1 VLVWIRPARCRHSG
15 HQYSEHESGAGRTA
29 GIQRSLGLHKKTLIA
44 ACLGA
49 LALIVV
55 VFSSTRYVLVH
66 SFATIEA
73 DEARQSIERVR
84 QGLQMEYQ
92 QLRAAAED
100 NGHWDAAFDF
110 VTGHRP
116 NFIAENFTRS
126 GLDTMRVHIM
136 WVGDDAGKTL
146 VSISTR
152 NLPPGKLAELNPDLL
167 NRIQKYA
174 LSIVPPD
181 SAIAHI
187 RLLRVPDGVLAFS
200 AARVLRSN
208 RTGSSPGLLVFG
220 HFIDQALIDRIQQTS
235 QSPVELQLLDIH
247 GNATADV
254 SENVARWLGDPTSDT
269 FIQTNDG
276 ETLDSYLL
284 LRDVEGRPVALLANS
299 VSHAALKLGRR
310 TITWVV
316 VALLVGFALLV
327 CLLLTMVNRGWR
339 TSAVVRR
346 QSIAQQRQFS
356 RLARRDVLTGLP
368 NRVYLQKL
376 LPRLIKRAARDSSR
390 LALLYI
396 DLDHFKNVNDSL
408 GHAAGDKLLTAV
420 AQRLRAAVSSHDVV
434 VRMGG
439 DEFVVVANALP
450 KAQVVNSIADRIR
463 RALVVPLDLDGVGM
477 FASPSIGIS
486 VYPEDGTDTEQLL
499 KHADIALNH
508 AKDRG
513 RGNHQFYT
521 PEMNARLRERFGL
534 ERALRQ
540 ALERNELSIEYQPCF
555 DLQSL
560 RPVSLEAL
568 IRWRQSDG
576 SFIPPSRFIPIA
588 EQSGLI
594 VDIGDW
600 VLRTVG
606 LQLSE
611 WQRQH
616 VPLLPVSVNISVQ
629 QFEHVQLASVV
640 SALADELGID
650 ASLLHFEITESAAM
664 QNSQQHLGSLQ
675 ALRNL
680 GSRILIDDFGTGYSS
695 LSYLKN
701 LPIDTLKIDRA
712 FVRDMAVDANDAAI
726 VRAIVGVA
734 KSLGLQLVAEGI
746 ETAEQLEC
754 LRKLDCECGQ
764 GFYFSPP
771 VSAESCRA
779 MLWQL
784 RGPPRAVGDTPKL
797 RLLAPTT

>member
-1 VLVWIRPARCRHSG
+1 M
-15 HQYSEHESGAGRTA
+15 
-29 GIQRSLGLHKKTLIA
+29 GLHKKTLIA

-49 LALIVV
+49 LALIGV
-55 VFSSTRYVLVH
+55 VFYSTRFVLVH

-73 DEARQSIERVR
+73 DEARQSIERVN
-84 QGLQMEYQ
+84 QALQMEFRE
-92 QLRAAAED
+92 LRGVAED
-100 NGHWDAAFDF
+100 NGYWDQAYDF
-110 VTGHRP
+110 VTGHRE
-116 NFIAENFTRS
+116 NFISENYTRY
-126 GLDTMRVHIM
+126 GLDTLRVHVM
-136 WVGDDAGKTL
+136 WIGDDTGRTL
-146 VSISTR
+146 ISVGTR
-152 NLPPGKLAELNPDLL
+152 DAAPGALAQLNPDLESRL
-167 NRIQKYA
+167 QKYA
-174 LSIVPPD
+174 LALMPPGSPDVPV
-181 SAIAHI
+181 
-187 RLLRVPDGVLAFS
+187 RLMRVSDGLLAFS
-200 AARVLRSN
+200 AVRILRSN
-208 RTGSSPGLLVFG
+208 HEGPSPGVLVFG
-220 HFIDQALIDRIQQTS
+220 HYFDEALIKRLEETS
-235 QSPVELQLLDIH
+235 QSPVKLILLDDH
-247 GNATADV
+247 GAPMSDV
-254 SENVARWLGDPTSDT
+254 KTSVSHWLAHAPGDTL
-269 FIQTNDG
+269 IQTNDG
-276 ETLDSYLL
+276 ETLDSYFL
-284 LRDVEGRPVALLANS
+284 LRDVEGRPLAVLANR
-299 VSHAALKLGRR
+299 VSHAALQLSRR

-316 VALLVGFALLV
+316 VALLVGFSLV
-327 CLLLTMVNRGWR
+327 ICLLLTTVNRGWR
-339 TSAVVRR
+339 SSAVARR
-346 QSIAQQRQFS
+346 QSIDQQRQFS

-376 LPRLIKRAARDSSR
+376 LPRLIKRAARDKSR
-390 LALLYI
+390 MALLYI

-420 AQRLRAAVSSHDVV
+420 SHRLRAAVSTHDVV

-439 DEFVVVANALP
+439 DEFVVVANMLP
-450 KAQVVNSIADRIR
+450 NAQVVNSIADRIR
-463 RALVVPLDLDGVGM
+463 RALVVPLDLDGVTM

-486 VYPEDGTDTEQLL
+486 VYPEDGTDSEQLL
-499 KHADIALNH
+499 THADIALNH

-540 ALERNELSIEYQPCF
+540 ALERNELSIEYQPSF
-555 DLQSL
+555 DLQTL

-568 IRWRQSDG
+568 IRWRTADG
-576 SFIPPSRFIPIA
+576 TYIPPSRFIPIA

-600 VLRTVG
+600 VLRTVA

-616 VPLLPVSVNISVQ
+616 VPLLPVSVNISVR
-629 QFEHVQLASVV
+629 QFEHVQLATVV
-640 SALADELGID
+640 SMLADELGID

-695 LSYLKN
+695 LSYLKH

-784 RGPPRAVGDTPKL
+784 RGPARTVLDTPKL

>member
-1 VLVWIRPARCRHSG
+1 MIFG
-15 HQYSEHESGAGRTA
+15 HY
-29 GIQRSLGLHKKTLIA
+29 
-44 ACLGA
+44 
-49 LALIVV
+49 
-55 VFSSTRYVLVH
+55 
-66 SFATIEA
+66 
-73 DEARQSIERVR
+73 
-84 QGLQMEYQ
+84 
-92 QLRAAAED
+92 
-100 NGHWDAAFDF
+100 
-110 VTGHRP
+110 
-116 NFIAENFTRS
+116 
-126 GLDTMRVHIM
+126 LDT
-136 WVGDDAGKTL
+136 TL
-146 VSISTR
+146 VGQ
-152 NLPPGKLAELNPDLL
+152 LQE
-167 NRIQKYA
+167 
-174 LSIVPPD
+174 
-181 SAIAHI
+181 
-187 RLLRVPDGVLAFS
+187 
-200 AARVLRSN
+200 
-208 RTGSSPGLLVFG
+208 
-220 HFIDQALIDRIQQTS
+220 TS
-235 QSPVELQLLDIH
+235 QSPVNLILLDEH
-247 GNATADV
+247 GLPDM
-254 SENVARWLGDPTSDT
+254 NVATPVRQWLATLRGRQDDV
-269 FIQTNDG
+269 FVQTNDG
-276 ETLDSYLL
+276 GSLDSFTL
-284 LRDVEGRPVALLANS
+284 LRDVEDQPLAILATSTSN
-299 VSHAALKLGRR
+299 AALTLGRK
-310 TITWVV
+310 TIMWVV
-316 VALLVGFALLV
+316 VTLLVGFSALV
-327 CLLLTMVNRGWR
+327 GLLLTVVNRGFR
-339 TSAVVRR
+339 TRAVAQR
-346 QSIAQQRQFS
+346 QWLDQQRKFS
-356 RLARRDVLTGLP
+356 RLTRRDVLTGLP
-368 NRVYLQKL
+368 NRVYLQKV
-376 LPRLIKRAARDSSR
+376 LPRFLSRSGRDRSR

-408 GHAAGDKLLTAV
+408 GHASGDKLLTAV
-420 AQRLRAAVSSHDVV
+420 AHRLRAAVSTHDVV

-439 DEFVVVANALP
+439 DEFVVIANMLP
-450 KAQVVNSIADRIR
+450 NAEVVNSIADRIR
-463 RALVVPLDLDGVGM
+463 RALVLPLDLDGVTM
-477 FASPSIGIS
+477 FPSPSIGIS
-486 VYPEDGTDTEQLL
+486 VYPEDGSDAEQLL

-540 ALERNELSIEYQPCF
+540 ALERNELCLEYQPSF
-555 DLQSL
+555 DLQTL

-568 IRWRQSDG
+568 IRWRTADG
-576 SFIPPSRFIPIA
+576 TYIPPSRFIPIA

-594 VDIGDW
+594 VDIGEW
-600 VLRTVG
+600 VLRTVC

-616 VPLLPVSVNISVQ
+616 VPLLPVSVNISVR
-629 QFEHVQLASVV
+629 QFEHTQLATVV

-664 QNSQQHLGSLQ
+664 QNSQQHLGALQ

-695 LSYLKN
+695 LSYLKH

-784 RGPPRAVGDTPKL
+784 RGPPRGTLDQPKL
-797 RLLAPTT
+797 RILAPSS

>member
-1 VLVWIRPARCRHSG
+1 VDVSTTTARDR
-15 HQYSEHESGAGRTA
+15 GAGGWA
-29 GIQRSLGLHKKTLIA
+29 LELHKKTLIA

-55 VFSSTRYVLVH
+55 VFSSTRFLLLH
-66 SFATIEA
+66 SFHNIETA
-73 DEARQSIERVR
+73 EARQSVERVNQALR
-84 QGLQMEYQ
+84 MELQR
-92 QLRAAAED
+92 LATAAVD
-100 NGHWDAAFDF
+100 NGHWDQAFEYANGRNDDF
-110 VTGHRP
+110 
-116 NFIAENFTRS
+116 IKENFTRD
-126 GLDTMRVHIM
+126 GLDVIRMQVLWI
-136 WVGDDAGKTL
+136 GDATGRTL
-146 VSISTR
+146 VSRGTR
-152 NLPPGKLAELNPDLL
+152 GAPPGMLPDLPSDL
-167 NRIQKYA
+167 LAGIQKYA
-174 LSIVPPD
+174 PTLVPINSTEAPVK
-181 SAIAHI
+181 
-187 RLLRVPDGVLAFS
+187 LLRVADGVVAF
-200 AARVLRSN
+200 ATVRIFRSN
-208 RTGSSPGLLVFG
+208 HGGPSPGLLVFG
-220 HFIDQALIDRIQQTS
+220 HYFDDEVIRRLEDTS
-235 QSPVELQLLDIH
+235 QSPVKLILLDEH
-247 GNATADV
+247 GAAMAAVHDSVAQWLATATAQQH
-254 SENVARWLGDPTSDT
+254 NDT
-269 FIQTNDG
+269 FIQTNNG
-276 ETLDSYLL
+276 ETLDSYTL
-284 LRDVEGRPVALLANS
+284 LRDVEGRPLGVLANS
-299 VSHAALKLGRR
+299 VSHDALQLGRR
-310 TITWVV
+310 TITEVF
-316 VALLVGFALLV
+316 VALLVAFSLLIGV
-327 CLLLTMVNRGWR
+327 LLTMVNRGWR
-339 TSAVVRR
+339 THAVAQR
-346 QSIAQQRQFS
+346 QSLDQQRKFS
-356 RLARRDVLTGLP
+356 RLTRRDVLTGLP

-376 LPRLIKRAARDSSR
+376 LPRLIKRAARDQSR
-390 LALLYI
+390 LALLYV

-408 GHAAGDKLLTAV
+408 GHAAGDKLLLAI
-420 AQRLRAAVSSHDVV
+420 AHRLRAAVSTHDVV

-439 DEFVVVANALP
+439 DEFVIVANMLP
-450 KAQVVNSIADRIR
+450 NAQVVNSIADRIR
-463 RALVVPLDLDGVGM
+463 RALVVPLDLDGVTM

-486 VYPEDGTDTEQLL
+486 VYPEDGADAEQLL

-540 ALERNELSIEYQPCF
+540 ALERNELTLEYQPCF
-555 DLQSL
+555 DLQTL

-568 IRWRQSDG
+568 LRWRTADG
-576 SFIPPSRFIPIA
+576 TYIPPSRFIPIA

-594 VDIGDW
+594 VDIGEW
-600 VLRTVG
+600 VLRTVC
-606 LQLSE
+606 LQLSD

-616 VPLLPVSVNISVQ
+616 VPLLPVSVNISVR
-629 QFEHVQLASVV
+629 QFEHTQLADVV
-640 SALADELGID
+640 AVLANELGID

-664 QNSQQHLGSLQ
+664 HNSQQHLGSLQ

-695 LSYLKN
+695 LSYLKH

-784 RGPPRAVGDTPKL
+784 RGPPRAVGDSPKL

>member
-1 VLVWIRPARCRHSG
+1 M
-15 HQYSEHESGAGRTA
+15 
-29 GIQRSLGLHKKTLIA
+29 GLHKKTLIA

-49 LALIVV
+49 LALIVL

-84 QGLQMEYQ
+84 QGLQMEFH

-100 NGHWDAAFDF
+100 NGHWNPAFDF
-110 VTGHRP
+110 VTGHRA

-126 GLDTMRVHIM
+126 GLDTMRVHVM
-136 WVGDDAGKTL
+136 WIGDNAGKTL

-152 NLPPGKLAELNPDLL
+152 NAAPGKLDELNPDLL

-174 LSIVPPD
+174 LTVVPAD
-181 SAIAHI
+181 STIAHV

-200 AARVLRSN
+200 AARVLRSDH
-208 RTGSSPGLLVFG
+208 TGPSPGLLVFG
-220 HFIDQALIDRIQQTS
+220 HFFDQALIDRIEETS
-235 QSPVELQLLDIH
+235 QSPVKLIILDNH
-247 GNATADV
+247 GKAAADV
-254 SENVARWLGDPTSDT
+254 SDTVARWLEDPASDT
-269 FIQTNDG
+269 LIQTNDG
-276 ETLDSYLL
+276 ETLDSYLV
-284 LRDVEGRPVALLANS
+284 LRDVEGRPVAVLANS

-339 TSAVVRR
+339 TSAVARR
-346 QSIAQQRQFS
+346 QSIDQQRQFS

-390 LALLYI
+390 MALLYI

-420 AQRLRAAVSSHDVV
+420 AHRLRAAVSTHDVV

-439 DEFVVVANALP
+439 DEFIVVANMLP
-450 KAQVVNSIADRIR
+450 NAQVVNSIADRIR
-463 RALVVPLDLDGVGM
+463 RALVVPLDLDGVNM

-555 DLQSL
+555 DLQTL

-568 IRWRQSDG
+568 IRWRQADG
-576 SFIPPSRFIPIA
+576 TYIPPSRFIPIA

-629 QFEHVQLASVV
+629 QFEHVKLASVV
-640 SALADELGID
+640 SVLADELGID

-695 LSYLKN
+695 LSYLKH

>member
-1 VLVWIRPARCRHSG
+1 V
-15 HQYSEHESGAGRTA
+15 
-29 GIQRSLGLHKKTLIA
+29 GLHKKTLIA
-44 ACLGA
+44 ACLAA

-55 VFSSTRYVLVH
+55 VFASTRYVLVH

-73 DEARQSIERVR
+73 DEARQSVERVK
-84 QGLQMEYQ
+84 QGLQMELN
-92 QLRAAAED
+92 QLRAAADD
-100 NGHWDAAFDF
+100 NGHWDPAYEF
-110 VTGHRP
+110 VSGHRE

-126 GLDTMRVHIM
+126 GLDTMRVHVM
-136 WVGDDAGKTL
+136 WVGDNAGKTL
-146 VSISTR
+146 VSITTH
-152 NLPPGKLAELNPDLL
+152 NLPPGEIGDLQPDLL

-174 LSIVPPD
+174 LTVVPPD
-181 SAIAHI
+181 SLNADV
-187 RLLRVPDGVLAFS
+187 RLLRLPGGVLAFS
-200 AARVLRSN
+200 AVRVLRSN
-208 RTGSSPGLLVFG
+208 HTGPSPGLLVFG
-220 HFIDQALIDRIQQTS
+220 HYFDAAMIGRIEETS
-235 QSPVELQLLDIH
+235 QSPVRLILLDEH
-247 GNATADV
+247 GRAPANVTA
-254 SENVARWLGDPTSDT
+254 NVARWLEAPSGDTL
-269 FIQTNDG
+269 IQTNDG
-276 ETLDSYLL
+276 ETLDSYVL
-284 LRDVEGRPVALLANS
+284 LRDAERRPVAILANS

-316 VALLVGFALLV
+316 VALLVGFAFLV
-327 CLLLTMVNRGWR
+327 LLLLTMVNRGWR
-339 TSAVVRR
+339 TSAVARR
-346 QSIAQQRQFS
+346 QSIDQQRQFS

-376 LPRLIKRAARDSSR
+376 LPRLIKRATRDSSR
-390 LALLYI
+390 MALLYI
-396 DLDHFKNVNDSL
+396 DLDHFKHVNDSL

-420 AQRLRAAVSSHDVV
+420 AHRLRAAVSTHDVV

-439 DEFVVVANALP
+439 DEFVVVANMLP
-450 KAQVVNSIADRIR
+450 NAQVVNSIADRIR
-463 RALVVPLDLDGVGM
+463 RALVVPLDLDGVNM

-555 DLQSL
+555 DLQTL

-568 IRWRQSDG
+568 IRWKQADG
-576 SFIPPSRFIPIA
+576 TYIPPSRFIPIA

-600 VLRTVG
+600 VLRQVA

-616 VPLLPVSVNISVQ
+616 VPLLPVSVNISVT
-629 QFEHVQLASVV
+629 QFEHVQLATVV
-640 SALADELGID
+640 SVLADELGID

-680 GSRILIDDFGTGYSS
+680 GSRILVDDFGTGYSS
-695 LSYLKN
+695 LSYLKH

-771 VSAESCRA
+771 VSADSCRA

-784 RGPPRAVGDTPKL
+784 RGPPRAVVDTPKL

>member
-1 VLVWIRPARCRHSG
+1 M
-15 HQYSEHESGAGRTA
+15 
-29 GIQRSLGLHKKTLIA
+29 HKKTLIA
-44 ACLGA
+44 ACLAA

-55 VFSSTRYVLVH
+55 VFASTRFVLVH

-73 DEARQSIERVR
+73 DEARQSIERVK
-84 QGLQMEYQ
+84 QGLQMELH
-92 QLRAAAED
+92 QLRAAADD
-100 NGHWDAAFDF
+100 NGHWDPAYEF
-110 VTGHRP
+110 VVGRRA
-116 NFIAENFTRS
+116 NFVAENFTRS
-126 GLDTMRVHIM
+126 GLDTMRVHVM
-136 WVGDDAGKTL
+136 WVGDNAGKTL
-146 VSISTR
+146 VGITTHDVPAGQ
-152 NLPPGKLAELNPDLL
+152 LGQLDPALI

-174 LSIVPPD
+174 LTVVAPD
-181 SAIAHI
+181 SGNADV
-187 RLLRVPDGVLAFS
+187 RLMRVPSGVLAFS
-200 AARVLRSN
+200 AVRVLRSDH
-208 RTGSSPGLLVFG
+208 TGPSPGQLVFG
-220 HFIDQALIDRIQQTS
+220 HYFDQALIDRIEETS
-235 QSPVELQLLDIH
+235 QSPVKLILLDEH
-247 GNATADV
+247 GHASADVNAT
-254 SENVARWLGDPTSDT
+254 VAQWLEAPSGDTL
-269 FIQTNDG
+269 IQTNDG
-276 ETLDSYLL
+276 ETLDSYVM
-284 LRDVEGRPVALLANS
+284 LRDVAGRPVAVLANS

-316 VALLVGFALLV
+316 VALLVGFAFLV
-327 CLLLTMVNRGWR
+327 LLLLTMVNRGWR
-339 TSAVVRR
+339 SRAVARR
-346 QSIAQQRQFS
+346 QSIDQQRQFS

-376 LPRLIKRAARDSSR
+376 LPRLIKRAARDSSHM
-390 LALLYI
+390 ALLYI

-408 GHAAGDKLLTAV
+408 GHAAGDKLLLAV
-420 AQRLRAAVSSHDVV
+420 AHRLRAAVSTHDVV
-434 VRMGG
+434 IRMGG
-439 DEFVVVANALP
+439 DEFVVIANMLP
-450 KAQVVNSIADRIR
+450 NAQVVNSIADRIR
-463 RALVVPLDLDGVGM
+463 RALVVPLDLDGVTM

-534 ERALRQ
+534 ERSLRQ

-555 DLQSL
+555 DLQTL

-568 IRWRQSDG
+568 IRWKQTDG
-576 SFIPPSRFIPIA
+576 TYIPPSRFIPIA

-600 VLRTVG
+600 VLRQVG

-629 QFEHVQLASVV
+629 QFEHVQLATVV
-640 SALADELGID
+640 SVLADELGID

-695 LSYLKN
+695 LSYLKH

-712 FVRDMAVDANDAAI
+712 FVRDMAVDSNDAAI

-771 VSAESCRA
+771 VSAESIRA

-784 RGPPRAVGDTPKL
+784 RGPPRAVLDTPKL

>member
-1 VLVWIRPARCRHSG
+1 L
-15 HQYSEHESGAGRTA
+15 E
-29 GIQRSLGLHKKTLIA
+29 LHKKTLIA

-55 VFSSTRYVLVH
+55 VFSSTRFLLLH
-66 SFATIEA
+66 SFRTIETA
-73 DEARQSIERVR
+73 EARQSIERVN
-84 QGLQMEYQ
+84 QALQMELQ
-92 QLRAAAED
+92 RLATAAID
-100 NGHWDAAFDF
+100 NGHWDVAFDYANGRHDSF
-110 VTGHRP
+110 VT
-116 NFIAENFTRS
+116 ENFTRD
-126 GLDTMRVHIM
+126 GLDVIRMQVVWIA
-136 WVGDDAGKTL
+136 DASGKTR
-146 VSISTR
+146 VSLGTR
-152 NLPPGKLAELNPDLL
+152 GAPPGTLLQLPPDLL
-167 NRIQKYA
+167 ARIEKYA
-174 LSIVPPD
+174 PALVTAD
-181 SAIAHI
+181 STEAPV
-187 RLLRVPDGVLAFS
+187 RLMRVPDGVLAFS
-200 AARVLRSN
+200 TVRILRSN
-208 RTGSSPGLLVFG
+208 HGGPSPGLLVFG
-220 HFIDQALIDRIQQTS
+220 HYFDDEVLQHLEVTS
-235 QSPVELQLLDIH
+235 QSPVKLILLDEH
-247 GNATADV
+247 GAALANVQNPVAQWLAAV
-254 SENVARWLGDPTSDT
+254 SQHNDT
-269 FIQTNDG
+269 LIQTNNG
-276 ETLDSYLL
+276 ETLDSYAL
-284 LRDVEGRPVALLANS
+284 LRDVEGRPLAVLANR
-299 VSHAALKLGRR
+299 VSHAALQLGRR
-310 TITWVV
+310 TITGVFL
-316 VALLVGFALLV
+316 ALLIAFSVLLGV
-327 CLLLTMVNRGWR
+327 LLTIMNRGWR
-339 TSAVVRR
+339 THAVAQR
-346 QSIAQQRQFS
+346 QSISQQRQFS
-356 RLARRDVLTGLP
+356 RLARRDVVTGLP

-376 LPRLIKRAARDSSR
+376 LPRLIRRAARDQGR

-408 GHAAGDKLLTAV
+408 GHAAGDKLLLAV
-420 AQRLRAAVSSHDVV
+420 AHRLRAAVSTQDVV

-439 DEFVVVANALP
+439 DEFVIVANMLP
-450 KAQVVNSIADRIR
+450 NAQVVNSIADRIR
-463 RALVVPLDLDGVGM
+463 RALVVPLDLDGITM

-486 VYPEDGTDTEQLL
+486 VFPEDGVDAEQLL

-521 PEMNARLRERFGL
+521 PEMNVRLRERFGL

-540 ALERNELSIEYQPCF
+540 ALERNELSVEYQPSF
-555 DLQSL
+555 DLQTL

-568 IRWRQSDG
+568 LRWRTADG
-576 SFIPPSRFIPIA
+576 TYIPPSRFIPIA

-594 VDIGDW
+594 VDIGEW
-600 VLRTVG
+600 VLRTVC

-616 VPLLPVSVNISVQ
+616 VPLLPVSVNISVR
-629 QFEHVQLASVV
+629 QFEHTDLATVV
-640 SALADELGID
+640 SVLADELGID

-675 ALRNL
+675 ALRNQ

-695 LSYLKN
+695 LSYLKH

-784 RGPPRAVGDTPKL
+784 RGPARPVAVTADSPKL

>member
-1 VLVWIRPARCRHSG
+1 VGVSTTTREI
-15 HQYSEHESGAGRTA
+15 AGR
-29 GIQRSLGLHKKTLIA
+29 GWILQLHKKTLIA

-55 VFSSTRYVLVH
+55 VFSSTRFLLLH
-66 SFATIEA
+66 SFRTIEA
-73 DEARQSIERVR
+73 SEARQSIERVN
-84 QGLQMEYQ
+84 QALQMELQ
-92 QLRAAAED
+92 RLVTAAVN
-100 NGHWDAAFDF
+100 NGHWDQAFEYANGRND
-110 VTGHRP
+110 
-116 NFIAENFTRS
+116 NFINENFTRD
-126 GLDTMRVHIM
+126 GLDVIRMQVLWI
-136 WVGDDAGKTL
+136 GDPTGKTWL
-146 VSISTR
+146 GRGTR
-152 NLPPGKLAELNPDLL
+152 GAPPGTLPQLAPDLL
-167 NRIQKYA
+167 ARIEKYA
-174 LSIVPPD
+174 PALVPRD
-181 SAIAHI
+181 STEVPVK
-187 RLLRVPDGVLAFS
+187 LMRVSDGVLVFATV
-200 AARVLRSN
+200 RILRSN
-208 RTGSSPGLLVFG
+208 HGGPSPGLLVFG
-220 HFIDQALIDRIQQTS
+220 HYLDDDVIRRLEETS
-235 QSPVELQLLDIH
+235 QSPVKLILLDER
-247 GNATADV
+247 GPATAPVPD
-254 SENVARWLGDPTSDT
+254 SVAGWLATATAHLHSDI
-269 FIQTNDG
+269 FIQTNNG
-276 ETLDSYLL
+276 ETLDSYAL
-284 LRDVEGRPVALLANS
+284 LRDLDGRPLAVLANS
-299 VSHAALKLGRR
+299 VSHPALQLGRR
-310 TITWVV
+310 TITGVF
-316 VALLVGFALLV
+316 VALLIGFALLLGV
-327 CLLLTMVNRGWR
+327 LLAIVNLGWR
-339 TSAVVRR
+339 TRAVAQR
-346 QSIAQQRQFS
+346 QSLDQQRKFS

-368 NRVYLQKL
+368 NRVYLQKI
-376 LPRLIKRAARDSSR
+376 LPRLIKRATRDQSR
-390 LALLYI
+390 LALLYV

-408 GHAAGDKLLTAV
+408 GHEAGDKLLMAV
-420 AQRLRAAVSSHDVV
+420 AHRLRAAVSTHDVV

-439 DEFVVVANALP
+439 DEFVIVANMLP
-450 KAQVVNSIADRIR
+450 NAQVVNSIADRIR
-463 RALVVPLDLDGVGM
+463 RALVVPLDLDGVTM

-486 VYPEDGTDTEQLL
+486 VYPEDGIDAEQLL

-540 ALERNELSIEYQPCF
+540 ALERNELTLEYQPSF
-555 DLQSL
+555 DLQTL

-568 IRWRQSDG
+568 LRWRTADG
-576 SFIPPSRFIPIA
+576 TYIPPSRFIPIA

-594 VDIGDW
+594 VDIGEW
-600 VLRTVG
+600 VLRTVC

-616 VPLLPVSVNISVQ
+616 VPLLPVSVNISVR
-629 QFEHVQLASVV
+629 QFEHTQLANVV
-640 SALADELGID
+640 ALLADELGID

-695 LSYLKN
+695 LSYLKH

-784 RGPPRAVGDTPKL
+784 RGPPRAVAESPKL
-797 RLLAPTT
+797 RILAPTT

>member
-1 VLVWIRPARCRHSG
+1 M
-15 HQYSEHESGAGRTA
+15 
-29 GIQRSLGLHKKTLIA
+29 HKKTLIA
-44 ACLGA
+44 ACLAA
-49 LALIVV
+49 LALIGV
-55 VFSSTRYVLVH
+55 VFVSTRYVLVH

-73 DEARQSIERVR
+73 DEARQSVERVK
-84 QGLQMEYQ
+84 QGLRMELH
-92 QLRAAAED
+92 QLRAAADD
-100 NGHWDAAFDF
+100 NGHWDPAYEF
-110 VTGHRP
+110 VSGRRA
-116 NFIAENFTRS
+116 NFVSENFTRS

-136 WVGDDAGKTL
+136 WVGDNLGKTL
-146 VSISTR
+146 VSITTHDVPKGEIGQ
-152 NLPPGKLAELNPDLL
+152 LEPGLI

-174 LSIVPPD
+174 LTVAPD
-181 SAIAHI
+181 SGSADV
-187 RLLRVPDGVLAFS
+187 RMMRVPGGILAFS
-200 AARVLRSN
+200 AVRVLRSDH
-208 RTGSSPGLLVFG
+208 TGPSPGLLVFG
-220 HFIDQALIDRIQQTS
+220 HYFDRELIDRIEETS
-235 QSPVELQLLDIH
+235 QSPVKLILLDDH
-247 GNATADV
+247 GRASADV
-254 SENVARWLGDPTSDT
+254 SGNVSHWLEAPLGDTL
-269 FIQTNDG
+269 IQTNDG
-276 ETLDSYLL
+276 ETLDSYVL
-284 LRDVEGRPVALLANS
+284 LRDVEGRPVAVLANS

-316 VALLVGFALLV
+316 VALLVGFAFLV
-327 CLLLTMVNRGWR
+327 LVLLTMVNRGWR
-339 TSAVVRR
+339 SRAVARR
-346 QSIAQQRQFS
+346 QSIDQQRQFS

-368 NRVYLQKL
+368 NRVYLHKL
-376 LPRLIKRAARDSSR
+376 LPRLIKRAARDSSHM
-390 LALLYI
+390 ALLYI

-408 GHAAGDKLLTAV
+408 GHAAGDKLLLAV
-420 AQRLRAAVSSHDVV
+420 AHRLRAAVSTHDVV
-434 VRMGG
+434 IRMGG
-439 DEFVVVANALP
+439 DEFVVVANMLP
-450 KAQVVNSIADRIR
+450 NAQVVNSIADRIR
-463 RALVVPLDLDGVGM
+463 RALVVPLDLDGVTM

-555 DLQSL
+555 DLQTL

-568 IRWRQSDG
+568 IRWKQADG
-576 SFIPPSRFIPIA
+576 TYIPPSRFIPIA

-600 VLRTVG
+600 VLRQVG

-629 QFEHVQLASVV
+629 QFEHVQLATVV
-640 SALADELGID
+640 SVLADELGID

-680 GSRILIDDFGTGYSS
+680 GSRILVDDFGTGYSS
-695 LSYLKN
+695 LSYLKH

-712 FVRDMAVDANDAAI
+712 FVRDMAVDSNDAAI

-771 VSAESCRA
+771 VSAESIRA

-784 RGPPRAVGDTPKL
+784 RGPHRAVVDTPKL

>member
-1 VLVWIRPARCRHSG
+1 MDVSISNR
-15 HQYSEHESGAGRTA
+15 
-29 GIQRSLGLHKKTLIA
+29 GIAAPGGILGLHKKTLIA

-55 VFSSTRYVLVH
+55 VFSLTRFVLVH

-73 DEARQSIERVR
+73 DEARQSIERVN
-84 QGLQMEYQ
+84 QALQMELH
-92 QLRAAAED
+92 QLRAAAQD
-100 NGHWDAAFDF
+100 NGHWDQAFEYAS
-110 VTGHRP
+110 GRRE
-116 NFIAENFTRS
+116 NFISENFTRF
-126 GLDTMRVHIM
+126 GLDTLRVQVM
-136 WVGDDAGKTL
+136 WIGDVADKTL
-146 VSISTR
+146 VSLGTR
-152 NLPPGKLAELNPDLL
+152 EAAPGKLAPLAPELVARLQ
-167 NRIQKYA
+167 RYA
-174 LSIVPPD
+174 AKLVPQESSD
-181 SAIAHI
+181 TSVK
-187 RLLRVPDGVLAFS
+187 LMRVPEGVLAFS
-200 AARVLRSN
+200 TVRILRSDH
-208 RTGSSPGLLVFG
+208 GGPSPGVLVFG
-220 HFIDQALIDRIQQTS
+220 HYFDDALIRRLEETS
-235 QSPVELQLLDIH
+235 QSPVKLILLDDR
-247 GNATADV
+247 GLAPAGVKTSLSN
-254 SENVARWLGDPTSDT
+254 WLGATGPHTDI
-269 FIQTNDG
+269 FIQTNEG
-276 ETLDSYLL
+276 ETADSYSL
-284 LRDVEGRPVALLANS
+284 LRDVDGRPLAVLANS
-299 VSHAALKLGRR
+299 VSHPGLQLGRR

-316 VALLVGFALLV
+316 VALLVGFALLIGV
-327 CLLLTMVNRGWR
+327 VLTMANRGWR
-339 TSAVVRR
+339 TRAVAQR
-346 QSIAQQRQFS
+346 QSLDHQRQFS

-368 NRVYLQKL
+368 NRLYMQKL
-376 LPRLIKRAARDSSR
+376 LPRLIKRAARDETR
-390 LALLYI
+390 LAVLYV

-408 GHAAGDKLLTAV
+408 GHAAGDKLLMAV
-420 AQRLRAAVSSHDVV
+420 SHRLRAAVSTHDLV

-439 DEFVVVANALP
+439 DEFVIVANMLP
-450 KAQVVNSIADRIR
+450 NAQVANSIADRIR
-463 RALVVPLDLDGVGM
+463 RALVVPLDLDGVTT
-477 FASPSIGIS
+477 FSSPSIGIA
-486 VYPEDGTDTEQLL
+486 VYPEDGTDAEQLL

-540 ALERNELSIEYQPCF
+540 ALERNELSLEYQPCF
-555 DLQSL
+555 DLQTL

-568 IRWRQSDG
+568 LRWRMADG
-576 SFIPPSRFIPIA
+576 TYIPPSRFIPIA

-594 VDIGDW
+594 VDIGEW
-600 VLRTVG
+600 VLRTVC

-616 VPLLPVSVNISVQ
+616 VPLLPVSVNISVR
-629 QFEHVQLASVV
+629 QFEHTQLATMVAV
-640 SALADELGID
+640 LADELGID

-695 LSYLKN
+695 LSYLKH

-784 RGPPRAVGDTPKL
+784 RGPPRALAEPKL

>member
-1 VLVWIRPARCRHSG
+1 L
-15 HQYSEHESGAGRTA
+15 E
-29 GIQRSLGLHKKTLIA
+29 LHKKTLIA

-55 VFSSTRYVLVH
+55 VFSSTRFVLLH
-66 SFATIEA
+66 SFQTIEA
-73 DEARQSIERVR
+73 SEARQSIERVK
-84 QGLQMEYQ
+84 QALQMELQ
-92 QLRAAAED
+92 RLETAAVD
-100 NGHWDAAFDF
+100 NGHWDQAFEYANGRRDS
-110 VTGHRP
+110 
-116 NFIAENFTRS
+116 FISENFTRD
-126 GLDTMRVHIM
+126 GLDVIRMHVLWIGDETGRTRVNL
-136 WVGDDAGKTL
+136 GTRDAPAGT
-146 VSISTR
+146 VS
-152 NLPPGKLAELNPDLL
+152 PLAPDLL
-167 NRIQKYA
+167 ARIQKYA
-174 LSIVPPD
+174 PALVAGASTE
-181 SAIAHI
+181 AAAK
-187 RLLRVPDGVLAFS
+187 LMRVSDGVLAF
-200 AARVLRSN
+200 ATVRILRSN
-208 RTGSSPGLLVFG
+208 HGGPSPGLLMFG
-220 HFIDQALIDRIQQTS
+220 HYFDDEVIRHLEETS
-235 QSPVELQLLDIH
+235 QSPVKLILLDQH
-247 GNATADV
+247 GAAAAPVEASVAGWLATASAQQHD
-254 SENVARWLGDPTSDT
+254 DT
-269 FIQTNDG
+269 FIQTKNG
-276 ETLDSYLL
+276 ETLDSYVL
-284 LRDVEGRPVALLANS
+284 LRDVDGRPLATLAIS
-299 VSHAALKLGRR
+299 VSHDALQLGRR
-310 TITWVV
+310 TITGVF
-316 VALLVGFALLV
+316 VALLIGFAV
-327 CLLLTMVNRGWR
+327 MVGVLLTMANLGWR
-339 TSAVVRR
+339 TRVVAQR
-346 QSIAQQRQFS
+346 QSLDQQRQFS

-368 NRVYLQKL
+368 NRVYLQKI
-376 LPRLIKRAARDSSR
+376 LPRLIKRAVRDQSR
-390 LALLYI
+390 LALLYV

-420 AQRLRAAVSSHDVV
+420 SHRLRAAVSTHDVV

-439 DEFVVVANALP
+439 DEFVIVANALP
-450 KAQVVNSIADRIR
+450 NAQVVNSIADRIR
-463 RALVVPLDLDGVGM
+463 RALVVPLDLDGVTM

-486 VYPEDGTDTEQLL
+486 VYPEDGVDAEQLL

-540 ALERNELSIEYQPCF
+540 ALERNELTLEYQPSF
-555 DLQSL
+555 DLQTL

-568 IRWRQSDG
+568 LRWRTADG
-576 SFIPPSRFIPIA
+576 TYIPPSRFIPIA

-594 VDIGDW
+594 VDIGEW
-600 VLRTVG
+600 VLRTVC

-616 VPLLPVSVNISVQ
+616 VPLLPVSVNISVR
-629 QFEHVQLASVV
+629 QFEHTQLANVV
-640 SALADELGID
+640 AVLADELGID
-650 ASLLHFEITESAAM
+650 ASLLHYEITESAAM

-695 LSYLKN
+695 LSYLKH

-784 RGPPRAVGDTPKL
+784 RGPPRAVADSPKL

>member
-1 VLVWIRPARCRHSG
+1 M
-15 HQYSEHESGAGRTA
+15 
-29 GIQRSLGLHKKTLIA
+29 HKKTLIA

-49 LALIVV
+49 LVLIVA
-55 VFSSTRYVLVH
+55 VFASTRYVLAH
-66 SFATIEA
+66 SFASIEA
-73 DEARQSIERVR
+73 DEARQSLERVR
-84 QGLQMEYQ
+84 QGLEMELH

-126 GLDTMRVHIM
+126 GLDTMRVHVM
-136 WVGDDAGKTL
+136 WVGDNAGKTL

-152 NLPPGKLAELNPDLL
+152 RAATGKLDELSSDLL
-167 NRIQKYA
+167 NLIQKYA
-174 LSIVPPD
+174 LTAVPPD
-181 SAIAHI
+181 STIAQV
-187 RLLRVPDGVLAFS
+187 RLLRVADGVLAFS

-208 RTGSSPGLLVFG
+208 YTGPSPGLLVFG
-220 HFIDQALIDRIQQTS
+220 HFFDQALIDRIEETS
-235 QSPVELQLLDIH
+235 QSPVKLILLDAH
-247 GNATADV
+247 GRAGADV
-254 SENVARWLGDPTSDT
+254 GDTVARWLEDPPSDT
-269 FIQTNDG
+269 LIQTNDG
-276 ETLDSYLL
+276 ETRDSYLM
-284 LRDVEGRPVALLANS
+284 LRDVEGRPVAVLANS

-316 VALLVGFALLV
+316 VALLAGFALLV
-327 CLLLTMVNRGWR
+327 CLLLTTMNRGWR
-339 TSAVVRR
+339 TSAVARR
-346 QSIAQQRQFS
+346 QSIDQQRKFS

-390 LALLYI
+390 MALLYI

-420 AQRLRAAVSSHDVV
+420 AHRLRAAVSAHDVV

-439 DEFVVVANALP
+439 DEFVVVANMLP
-450 KAQVVNSIADRIR
+450 NAQVVNSIADRIR
-463 RALVVPLDLDGVGM
+463 RAMVVPLDLDGVSM

-486 VYPEDGTDTEQLL
+486 VYPQDGTDTEQLL

-555 DLQSL
+555 DLQTL

-568 IRWRQSDG
+568 IRWRQADG
-576 SFIPPSRFIPIA
+576 SYIPPSRFIPIA

-600 VLRTVG
+600 VLRQVG

-640 SALADELGID
+640 SVLADELGID

-695 LSYLKN
+695 LSYLKH

-712 FVRDMAVDANDAAI
+712 FVRDMAVDSNDAAI

>member
-1 VLVWIRPARCRHSG
+1 VGVSTTTREIAEPGLDL
-15 HQYSEHESGAGRTA
+15 E
-29 GIQRSLGLHKKTLIA
+29 LHKKTLIA

-55 VFSSTRYVLVH
+55 VFSSTRLLLLH
-66 SFATIEA
+66 SFQTIETA
-73 DEARQSIERVR
+73 EARQSIERVK
-84 QGLQMEYQ
+84 QAMQMEL
-92 QLRAAAED
+92 LRLATAAVD
-100 NGHWDAAFDF
+100 NGHWDQAFEYVNGRND
-110 VTGHRP
+110 
-116 NFIAENFTRS
+116 NFIRDNFTRD
-126 GLDTMRVHIM
+126 GLDVIRMQVLWIADSNGRTRVS
-136 WVGDDAGKTL
+136 VG
-146 VSISTR
+146 TR
-152 NLPPGKLAELNPDLL
+152 GTPPGTLPQLAPDLL
-167 NRIQKYA
+167 ARIEKYA
-174 LSIVPPD
+174 PALVTGD
-181 SAIAHI
+181 SAESPV
-187 RLLRVPDGVLAFS
+187 RLMRVPDGVLAF
-200 AARVLRSN
+200 ATARILRSN
-208 RTGSSPGLLVFG
+208 RAGPSPGLMVFG
-220 HFIDQALIDRIQQTS
+220 HYFDAETVRHLEETS
-235 QSPVELQLLDIH
+235 QSPVKLILLDEH
-247 GNATADV
+247 GAATAAVRD
-254 SENVARWLGDPTSDT
+254 SVARWLAAASAQQHNDI
-269 FIQTNDG
+269 FIQTNGG
-276 ETLDSYLL
+276 ETLDSYTL
-284 LRDVEGRPVALLANS
+284 LRDVEGRPLAVLANS
-299 VSHAALKLGRR
+299 VSHAALQLGRR
-310 TITWVV
+310 TITGVF
-316 VALLVGFALLV
+316 VALLIGFALLLGV
-327 CLLLTMVNRGWR
+327 LLAIVNLGWR
-339 TSAVVRR
+339 TRAVAQR
-346 QSIAQQRQFS
+346 QSLDQQRKFS

-368 NRVYLQKL
+368 NRVYLQKI
-376 LPRLIKRAARDSSR
+376 LPRLIKRATRDQSR
-390 LALLYI
+390 LALLYV

-408 GHAAGDKLLTAV
+408 GHEAGDKLLMAV
-420 AQRLRAAVSSHDVV
+420 AHRLRAAVSTHDVV

-439 DEFVVVANALP
+439 DEFVIVANTLP
-450 KAQVVNSIADRIR
+450 NAQVVNSIADRIR
-463 RALVVPLDLDGVGM
+463 RALVVPLDLDGVTM

-486 VYPEDGTDTEQLL
+486 VYPEDGIDAEQLL

-540 ALERNELSIEYQPCF
+540 ALERNELTLEYQPSF
-555 DLQSL
+555 DLQTL

-568 IRWRQSDG
+568 LRWRTADG
-576 SFIPPSRFIPIA
+576 TYIPPSRFIPIA

-594 VDIGDW
+594 VDIGEW
-600 VLRTVG
+600 VLRTVC

-616 VPLLPVSVNISVQ
+616 VPLLPVSVNISVR
-629 QFEHVQLASVV
+629 QFEHTQLANVV
-640 SALADELGID
+640 ALLADELGID

-695 LSYLKN
+695 LSYLKH

-784 RGPPRAVGDTPKL
+784 RGPPRAVAESPKL
-797 RLLAPTT
+797 RILAPTT

>member
-1 VLVWIRPARCRHSG
+1 VGVSTTTR
-15 HQYSEHESGAGRTA
+15 EFAGP
-29 GIQRSLGLHKKTLIA
+29 GLDLELHKKTLIA

-55 VFSSTRYVLVH
+55 VFSSTRFLLLH
-66 SFATIEA
+66 SFQTIEA
-73 DEARQSIERVR
+73 AEARQSIERVNQALR
-84 QGLQMEYQ
+84 MELQR
-92 QLRAAAED
+92 LATAAID
-100 NGHWDAAFDF
+100 NGHWDQAFEYANRRNDA
-110 VTGHRP
+110 
-116 NFIAENFTRS
+116 FINENFTRD
-126 GLDTMRVHIM
+126 GLDVVRMQVLWIGDPAGRT
-136 WVGDDAGKTL
+136 WVSRG
-146 VSISTR
+146 TR
-152 NLPPGKLAELNPDLL
+152 GAPPGALPPLAPDLL
-167 NRIQKYA
+167 ARIEKYA
-174 LSIVPPD
+174 PTLVTSD
-181 SAIAHI
+181 SDEAPV
-187 RLLRVPDGVLAFS
+187 RLMRVPDGVLAF
-200 AARVLRSN
+200 ATVRILRSN
-208 RTGSSPGLLVFG
+208 HGGPSPGLFVFG
-220 HFIDQALIDRIQQTS
+220 HYFDDEVIRHLEETS
-235 QSPVELQLLDIH
+235 QSPVKLIPLDEH
-247 GNATADV
+247 GVAMATVHDSVAHWLATAT
-254 SENVARWLGDPTSDT
+254 AQQHHDT
-269 FIQTNDG
+269 FIQTNNG
-276 ETLDSYLL
+276 ETLDSYAL
-284 LRDVEGRPVALLANS
+284 LRDVEGRPLAVLANS
-299 VSHAALKLGRR
+299 VSHAALQLGRS
-310 TITWVV
+310 TITGVF
-316 VALLVGFALLV
+316 VALLIGFSLLIAV
-327 CLLLTMVNRGWR
+327 LLTMVNLGWR
-339 TSAVVRR
+339 TRVVAQR
-346 QSIAQQRQFS
+346 QSLDQQRKFS

-368 NRVYLQKL
+368 NRVYLQKI
-376 LPRLIKRAARDSSR
+376 LPRLIKRAARDKSR
-390 LALLYI
+390 LALLYV

-408 GHAAGDKLLTAV
+408 GHAAGDKLLLAV
-420 AQRLRAAVSSHDVV
+420 GHRLRAAVSTHDVV

-450 KAQVVNSIADRIR
+450 SAEVVNSIADRIR
-463 RALVVPLDLDGVGM
+463 RALVVPLDVDGVTM

-486 VYPEDGTDTEQLL
+486 VYPEDGLDAEQLL

-540 ALERNELSIEYQPCF
+540 ALERNELTLEYQPSF
-555 DLQSL
+555 DLQTL

-568 IRWRQSDG
+568 LRWRTADG
-576 SFIPPSRFIPIA
+576 TYIPPSRFIPIA

-594 VDIGDW
+594 VDIGEW
-600 VLRTVG
+600 VLRTVC

-611 WQRQH
+611 WQRHH
-616 VPLLPVSVNISVQ
+616 VPLLPVSVNISVR
-629 QFEHVQLASVV
+629 QFEHSQLANVV
-640 SALADELGID
+640 AVLADELGID

-695 LSYLKN
+695 LSYLKH

-754 LRKLDCECGQ
+754 LRKLDCDCGQ

-784 RGPPRAVGDTPKL
+784 RGPPRAVADSPKL

>member
-1 VLVWIRPARCRHSG
+1 
-15 HQYSEHESGAGRTA
+15 
-29 GIQRSLGLHKKTLIA
+29 LHKKTLIA

-49 LALIVV
+49 LVLIGV
-55 VFSSTRYVLVH
+55 VFATTSFVLEH

-73 DEARQSIERVR
+73 GEARQSIERVN
-84 QGLQMEYQ
+84 QALQMELH
-92 QLRAAAED
+92 QLRAAAQD
-100 NGHWDAAFDF
+100 NGHWDQAFDYAR
-110 VTGHRP
+110 GGRE
-116 NFIAENFTRS
+116 NFIRENFTRD
-126 GLDTMRVHIM
+126 GLDTLRLNLI
-136 WVGDDAGKTL
+136 WIGDDTGKTL
-146 VSISTR
+146 VGLGTR
-152 NLPPGKLAELNPDLL
+152 DAPPGMLVQLNPDLVS
-167 NRIQKYA
+167 RFQKYA
-174 LSIVPPD
+174 PVMVPRD
-181 SAIAHI
+181 SADAPVQ
-187 RLLRVPDGVLAFS
+187 LMRVPHGVLAFS
-200 AARVLRSN
+200 AARILRSN
-208 RTGSSPGLLVFG
+208 HDGPSPGLLAFG
-220 HFIDQALIDRIQQTS
+220 HYIDEAMLRRMAETS
-235 QSPVELQLLDIH
+235 QSPVKLILLDEH
-247 GNATADV
+247 GVPMADVKSSVAHWLATAQPDD
-254 SENVARWLGDPTSDT
+254 NI

-276 ETLDSYLL
+276 ETLDSYML
-284 LRDVEGRPVALLANS
+284 LRDAEGRPLAVLGNS
-299 VSHAALKLGRR
+299 VSHAALQLGRR

-316 VALLVGFALLV
+316 VALLVGFSLLV

-339 TSAVVRR
+339 TRAVAQR
-346 QSIAQQRQFS
+346 QSLDQQRQFS

-376 LPRLIKRAARDSSR
+376 LPRLIKQAARDNSR

-408 GHAAGDKLLTAV
+408 GHAAGDKLLMAV
-420 AQRLRAAVSSHDVV
+420 AHRLRAAVSTHDVV

-439 DEFVVVANALP
+439 DEFVVVANTLP
-450 KAQVVNSIADRIR
+450 NAEVVNSIADRIR
-463 RALVVPLDLDGVGM
+463 RALVVPLDLDGVTM
-477 FASPSIGIS
+477 FACPSIGIS
-486 VYPEDGTDTEQLL
+486 VYPEDGMDAEQLL

-540 ALERNELSIEYQPCF
+540 ALERNELSVEYQPSF
-555 DLQSL
+555 DLQTM

-568 IRWRQSDG
+568 IRWRTADG
-576 SFIPPSRFIPIA
+576 TYIPPSRFIPIA

-600 VLRTVG
+600 VLRTVC

-616 VPLLPVSVNISVQ
+616 VPLLPVSVNISVR
-629 QFEHVQLASVV
+629 QFEHTQLATVV
-640 SALADELGID
+640 SVLADELGID

-695 LSYLKN
+695 LSYLKH

-754 LRKLDCECGQ
+754 LRKLECECGQ

-784 RGPPRAVGDTPKL
+784 RGPPRAVVDSLKL
-797 RLLAPTT
+797 RLLAPMT

>member
-1 VLVWIRPARCRHSG
+1 M
-15 HQYSEHESGAGRTA
+15 
-29 GIQRSLGLHKKTLIA
+29 HKKTLIA

-49 LALIVV
+49 LALILA
-55 VFSSTRYVLVH
+55 VFSSTRFVLAH

-73 DEARQSIERVR
+73 DEARQSIERVN
-84 QGLQMEYQ
+84 QALQMEFH

-100 NGHWDAAFDF
+100 NGHWDQAYDF
-110 VTGHRP
+110 VRGQRDDFTR
-116 NFIAENFTRS
+116 ENFSRDD
-126 GLDTMRVHIM
+126 LDTMRVHLM
-136 WVGDDAGKTL
+136 WIGDDTGQTL
-146 VSISTR
+146 VSISTHDAA
-152 NLPPGKLAELNPDLL
+152 PGTLAPINPDLVSRL
-167 NRIQKYA
+167 RKYA
-174 LSIVPPD
+174 FDLVPRDSPD
-181 SAIAHI
+181 STV
-187 RLLRVPDGVLAFS
+187 RLMRVPDGVLAFS
-200 AARVLRSN
+200 VVRILRSN
-208 RTGSSPGLLVFG
+208 HKGPSSGVLVFG
-220 HFIDQALIDRIQQTS
+220 HYVDDVLVKRLEETS
-235 QSPVELQLLDIH
+235 QSPVKLILLDSH
-247 GNATADV
+247 GMPMADV
-254 SENVARWLGDPTSDT
+254 TDSVAHWLAGAPNDT
-269 FIQTNDG
+269 FIQTGNG

-284 LRDVEGRPVALLANS
+284 LRDVHGRPVAVLANS
-299 VSHAALKLGRR
+299 VSHAALQLGRR
-310 TITWVV
+310 TITWLV
-316 VALLVGFALLV
+316 VALLVGFSLLV
-327 CLLLTMVNRGWR
+327 LLLLTTVNRGWR
-339 TSAVVRR
+339 SSAVARR
-346 QSIAQQRQFS
+346 QSIDQQRKFS

-376 LPRLIKRAARDSSR
+376 LPRLLKRAARDTTR

-408 GHAAGDKLLTAV
+408 GHAAGDKLLTTIAH
-420 AQRLRAAVSSHDVV
+420 RLRAAVSTHDVV
-434 VRMGG
+434 IRMGG
-439 DEFVVVANALP
+439 DEFVIVANMLP
-450 KAQVVNSIADRIR
+450 NAQVVNSIADRIR
-463 RALVVPLDLDGVGM
+463 RALVVPLDLDGVTM

-486 VYPEDGTDTEQLL
+486 VYPEDGTDAEQLL

-540 ALERNELSIEYQPCF
+540 ALERNELSVEYQPSF
-555 DLQSL
+555 DLQTL

-568 IRWRQSDG
+568 IRWRTADG
-576 SFIPPSRFIPIA
+576 TFIPPSRFIPIA

-600 VLRTVG
+600 VLRTVC

-616 VPLLPVSVNISVQ
+616 VPLLPVSVNISVA
-629 QFEHVQLASVV
+629 QFEHVQLATVV
-640 SALADELGID
+640 SVLADEMGID

-664 QNSQQHLGSLQ
+664 QNSQQHLGSLL

-695 LSYLKN
+695 LSYLKH

-712 FVRDMAVDANDAAI
+712 FVRDMAVDSNDAAI

-784 RGPPRAVGDTPKL
+784 RGPPRAVAVDTPKL
-797 RLLAPTT
+797 RLLAPST

>member
-1 VLVWIRPARCRHSG
+1 
-15 HQYSEHESGAGRTA
+15 
-29 GIQRSLGLHKKTLIA
+29 
-44 ACLGA
+44 
-49 LALIVV
+49 
-55 VFSSTRYVLVH
+55 
-66 SFATIEA
+66 
-73 DEARQSIERVR
+73 
-84 QGLQMEYQ
+84 
-92 QLRAAAED
+92 
-100 NGHWDAAFDF
+100 
-110 VTGHRP
+110 
-116 NFIAENFTRS
+116 
-126 GLDTMRVHIM
+126 MRV
-136 WVGDDAGKTL
+136 
-146 VSISTR
+146 S
-152 NLPPGKLAELNPDLL
+152 
-167 NRIQKYA
+167 
-174 LSIVPPD
+174 
-181 SAIAHI
+181 
-187 RLLRVPDGVLAFS
+187 DGVLAF
-200 AARVLRSN
+200 ATVRILRSN
-208 RTGSSPGLLVFG
+208 RGGPSPGLFVFG
-220 HFIDQALIDRIQQTS
+220 HYFDDEVVRHLEETS
-235 QSPVELQLLDIH
+235 QSPVKLIPLDEH
-247 GNATADV
+247 GVAMAAVHDSVAQWLATATAQQH
-254 SENVARWLGDPTSDT
+254 NDT
-269 FIQTNDG
+269 FIQTNNG
-276 ETLDSYLL
+276 ETLDSYAL
-284 LRDVEGRPVALLANS
+284 LRDVEGRPLAVLANS
-299 VSHAALKLGRR
+299 VSHAALQLGRR
-310 TITWVV
+310 TITGVF
-316 VALLVGFALLV
+316 VALLIGVSLLIAV
-327 CLLLTMVNRGWR
+327 LLTMVNMGWR
-339 TSAVVRR
+339 TRAVAQR
-346 QSIAQQRQFS
+346 QSLDQQRKFS

-368 NRVYLQKL
+368 NRVYLQKI
-376 LPRLIKRAARDSSR
+376 LPRLIKRAARDKSR
-390 LALLYI
+390 LALLYV

-408 GHAAGDKLLTAV
+408 GHAAGDKLLLAV
-420 AQRLRAAVSSHDVV
+420 AHRLRAAVSTHDVV

-450 KAQVVNSIADRIR
+450 SAEVVNSIADRIR
-463 RALVVPLDLDGVGM
+463 RALVVPLDLDGVTM

-486 VYPEDGTDTEQLL
+486 VYPEDGVDAEQLL

-540 ALERNELSIEYQPCF
+540 ALERNELTLEYQPSF
-555 DLQSL
+555 DLQTL

-568 IRWRQSDG
+568 LRWRTADG
-576 SFIPPSRFIPIA
+576 TYIPPSRFIPIA

-594 VDIGDW
+594 VDIGEW
-600 VLRTVG
+600 VLRTVC

-616 VPLLPVSVNISVQ
+616 VPLLPVSVNISVR
-629 QFEHVQLASVV
+629 QFEHTQLANVV
-640 SALADELGID
+640 AVLADELGID

-695 LSYLKN
+695 LSYLKH

-784 RGPPRAVGDTPKL
+784 RGPPRAVVDSPKL

>member
-1 VLVWIRPARCRHSG
+1 V
-15 HQYSEHESGAGRTA
+15 
-29 GIQRSLGLHKKTLIA
+29 GLHKKTLIA

-55 VFSSTRYVLVH
+55 VFASTRFILGH
-66 SFATIEA
+66 SFAGIEA
-73 DEARQSIERVR
+73 DEARQSIERVN
-84 QGLQMEYQ
+84 QGLQQELH

-100 NGHWDAAFDF
+100 NGHWDQAFDY
-110 VTGHRP
+110 VSGNRES
-116 NFIAENFTRS
+116 FISENFTRY
-126 GLDTMRVHIM
+126 GLDTLRVHVM
-136 WVGDDAGKTL
+136 WIGDAAGKTL
-146 VSISTR
+146 IGFDTR
-152 NLPPGKLAELNPDLL
+152 DAAPGALAQLSPDLVG
-167 NRIQKYA
+167 RIQKYA
-174 LSIVPPD
+174 LALVPRD
-181 SAIAHI
+181 SVDSPV
-187 RLLRVPDGVLAFS
+187 RLLRVPGGVLAFS
-200 AARVLRSN
+200 AVRVLRSN
-208 RTGSSPGLLVFG
+208 HEGPSPGVLVFG
-220 HFIDQALIDRIQQTS
+220 HYLDEALIKRLEETS
-235 QSPVELQLLDIH
+235 QSPVKLILLDEH
-247 GNATADV
+247 GMPV
-254 SENVARWLGDPTSDT
+254 SNVSSTVAHWLANPSSDT
-269 FIQTNDG
+269 LIQTNGG
-276 ETLDSYLL
+276 ETLDSYYL
-284 LRDVEGRPVALLANS
+284 LRDIEGRPLALLANS
-299 VSHAALKLGRR
+299 VSHAALQLGRR
-310 TITWVV
+310 TITWVI
-316 VALLVGFALLV
+316 VALLVGFSLLIG
-327 CLLLTMVNRGWR
+327 LLLTMVNRGWR
-339 TSAVVRR
+339 SSAVARR
-346 QSIAQQRQFS
+346 QSIDQQRQFS
-356 RLARRDVLTGLP
+356 RLSRRDVLTGLP

-390 LALLYI
+390 MALLYI

-420 AQRLRAAVSSHDVV
+420 AHRLRAAVSTHDVV

-439 DEFVVVANALP
+439 DEFVVVANTLP
-450 KAQVVNSIADRIR
+450 NAQVVNSIADRIR
-463 RALVVPLDLDGVGM
+463 RALVVPLDLEGVTL

-486 VYPEDGTDTEQLL
+486 VYPEDGTDPEQLL

-521 PEMNARLRERFGL
+521 PEMNVRLRERFSL

-540 ALERNELSIEYQPCF
+540 ALERNELSIHYQPSF
-555 DLQSL
+555 DLQTL

-568 IRWRQSDG
+568 IRWKTADG
-576 SFIPPSRFIPIA
+576 TYIPPSRFIPIA

-600 VLRTVG
+600 VLRTVA

-616 VPLLPVSVNISVQ
+616 VPLLPVSVNISVR
-629 QFEHVQLASVV
+629 QFEHVQLATVV
-640 SALADELGID
+640 SVLADELGID

-695 LSYLKN
+695 LSYLKH

-784 RGPPRAVGDTPKL
+784 RGPPRALLETPKL
-797 RLLAPTT
+797 RLLAPVT

>member
-1 VLVWIRPARCRHSG
+1 
-15 HQYSEHESGAGRTA
+15 
-29 GIQRSLGLHKKTLIA
+29 LGLQKKALIA
-44 ACLGA
+44 ACVGA
-49 LALIVV
+49 LALIVGI
-55 VFSSTRYVLVH
+55 FCSAWFVLLH
-66 SFATIEA
+66 SFATIEV
-73 DEARQSIERVR
+73 DEAHQNIARVNQALRMELRQLV
-84 QGLQMEYQ
+84 
-92 QLRAAAED
+92 AAAED
-100 NGHWDAAFDF
+100 NGHWDQAYDF
-110 VTGHRP
+110 AVGRRP
-116 NFIAENFTRS
+116 EFIAENYTRS
-126 GLDTMRVHIM
+126 GLDTMRLQVLWI
-136 WVGDDAGKTL
+136 GNDAGETL
-146 VSISTR
+146 VSAGTR
-152 NLPPGKLAELNPDLL
+152 NAAPESVAPLDSEVSR
-167 NRIQKYA
+167 RIQKYA
-174 LSIVPPD
+174 QALIPRNSTDVKA
-181 SAIAHI
+181 S
-187 RLLRVPDGVLAFS
+187 LLHLPDGVLAF
-200 AARVLRSN
+200 AAVRILRSN
-208 RTGSSPGLLVFG
+208 KQGASVGLLVFG
-220 HFIDQALIDRIQQTS
+220 HYLDGEVVKQMADASQTS
-235 QSPVELQLLDIH
+235 VKLITLDEH
-247 GNATADV
+247 GVPDIRLPGSV
-254 SENVARWLGDPTSDT
+254 SRWLDSAQLQHDDV
-269 FIQTNDG
+269 FVQANDG
-276 ETLDSYLL
+276 DSVDSYALW
-284 LRDVEGRPVALLANS
+284 RDVEDRPLIVLANDMSS
-299 VSHAALKLGRR
+299 VALKLGRK
-310 TITWVV
+310 TIMWVV
-316 VALLVGFALLV
+316 IALLVGFSALMGLLV
-327 CLLLTMVNRGWR
+327 TVVNRGWR
-339 TSAVVRR
+339 TRAVAQR
-346 QSIAQQRQFS
+346 QWLDQQRKFS

-376 LPRLIKRAARDSSR
+376 LPRLLKRASRDRSR
-390 LALLYI
+390 LALMYV

-408 GHAAGDKLLTAV
+408 GHASGDKLLMAV
-420 AQRLRAAVSSHDVV
+420 AQRLRAAVSTHDVV

-439 DEFVVVANALP
+439 DEFVVVANMLP
-450 KAQVVNSIADRIR
+450 TAEVANSIAERIR
-463 RALVVPLDLDGVGM
+463 RALVLPLDLDGVTT
-477 FASPSIGIS
+477 FPSPSIGIS
-486 VYPEDGTDTEQLL
+486 VYPEDGSDAEQLL

-540 ALERNELSIEYQPCF
+540 ALERNELSVEYQPSF
-555 DLQSL
+555 DLQTL

-568 IRWRQSDG
+568 IRWRTSDG
-576 SFIPPSRFIPIA
+576 TYIPPSRFIPIA

-600 VLRTVG
+600 VLRTVC

-616 VPLLPVSVNISVQ
+616 VPLLPVSVNISVR
-629 QFEHVQLASVV
+629 QFEHTQLATVV
-640 SALADELGID
+640 SVLAEELGID

-664 QNSQQHLGSLQ
+664 QNSQQHLGALQ

-695 LSYLKN
+695 LSYLKH

-784 RGPPRAVGDTPKL
+784 RGPPRSMVEQPKL
-797 RLLAPTT
+797 RLLAPVP

>member
-1 VLVWIRPARCRHSG
+1 MRSAPGGPSG
-15 HQYSEHESGAGRTA
+15 IVREV
-29 GIQRSLGLHKKTLIA
+29 GLHKKTLIA
-44 ACLGA
+44 ACLAA
-49 LALIVV
+49 LALMVV
-55 VFSSTRYVLVH
+55 VFSSTRFVLVH

-73 DEARQSIERVR
+73 DEARQSIERVK
-84 QGLQMEYQ
+84 QALQMELH
-92 QLRAAAED
+92 QLRAVTED
-100 NGHWDAAFDF
+100 NGYWDQAFDY
-110 VTGHRP
+110 VRGRREG
-116 NFIAENFTRS
+116 FIKENFTRY
-126 GLDTMRVHIM
+126 GLDTLRVNVM
-136 WVGDDAGKTL
+136 WIGDDTGKTL
-146 VSISTR
+146 VSFGTR
-152 NLPPGKLAELNPDLL
+152 DAAPGAVVQLDSDLVG
-167 NRIQKYA
+167 RIQKYA
-174 LSIVPPD
+174 LALVPRD
-181 SAIAHI
+181 SVDSPV
-187 RLLRVPDGVLAFS
+187 RLMRVPGGILAFS
-200 AARVLRSN
+200 AVRVLRSN
-208 RTGSSPGLLVFG
+208 HEGPSPGMLVFG
-220 HFIDQALIDRIQQTS
+220 HYLDDAMIRRLEETS
-235 QSPVELQLLDIH
+235 QSPVKLILLDGH
-247 GNATADV
+247 GVPMAEVNN
-254 SENVARWLGDPTSDT
+254 SVAHWLANEPDDT
-269 FIQTNDG
+269 FIQTNNG
-276 ETLDSYLL
+276 ETLDSYSL
-284 LRDVEGRPVALLANS
+284 LRDVDGRSLAVLANS
-299 VSHAALKLGRR
+299 VSHAALQLSRR

-316 VALLVGFALLV
+316 VALLVGFSLLICV
-327 CLLLTMVNRGWR
+327 LLTMVNRGWR
-339 TSAVVRR
+339 SSAVARR
-346 QSIAQQRQFS
+346 QSIDQQRQFS

-368 NRVYLQKL
+368 NRVFLQKM
-376 LPRLIKRAARDSSR
+376 LPRLLKRAARDTSR

-408 GHAAGDKLLTAV
+408 GHAAGDKLLTAI
-420 AQRLRAAVSSHDVV
+420 AHRLRAAVSTHDVV

-439 DEFVVVANALP
+439 DEFVVVANMLP
-450 KAQVVNSIADRIR
+450 NAQVVNSIADRIR
-463 RALVVPLDLDGVGM
+463 RALVVPLDLDGVTM
-477 FASPSIGIS
+477 FPCPSIGIS
-486 VYPEDGTDTEQLL
+486 VYPEDGTDSEQLL

-540 ALERNELSIEYQPCF
+540 ALERNELSIEYQPSF
-555 DLQSL
+555 DLQTL

-568 IRWRQSDG
+568 IRWRTADG
-576 SFIPPSRFIPIA
+576 TYIPPSRFIPIA

-600 VLRTVG
+600 VLRTVC

-616 VPLLPVSVNISVQ
+616 VPLVPVSVNISVR
-629 QFEHVQLASVV
+629 QFEHVQLATVV
-640 SALADELGID
+640 SVLADELGID

-664 QNSQQHLGSLQ
+664 HNSQQHLGSLQ

-695 LSYLKN
+695 LSYLKH

-784 RGPPRAVGDTPKL
+784 RGPPRAILDSPKL

>member
-1 VLVWIRPARCRHSG
+1 MGTPADIVVVTTAQGARRLV
-15 HQYSEHESGAGRTA
+15 SERDV
-29 GIQRSLGLHKKTLIA
+29 GLHKKTLIA

-49 LALIVV
+49 LALIVG
-55 VFSSTRYVLVH
+55 VFASTRYVLAH

-73 DEARQSIERVR
+73 DEARQSLERVK
-84 QGLQMEYQ
+84 QGLQMEVH

-100 NGHWDAAFDF
+100 NGHWDAAYEF
-110 VTGHRP
+110 VAGHRE

-126 GLDTMRVHIM
+126 GLDTMRVHVM
-136 WVGDDAGKTL
+136 WVGNNAGKTL
-146 VSISTR
+146 VSITTR
-152 NLPPGKLAELNPDLL
+152 NAPAGELGQLDPELL

-174 LSIVPPD
+174 LTVVPPD
-181 SAIAHI
+181 SVAANV
-187 RLLRVPDGVLAFS
+187 RLMRVPDGVLAFS
-200 AARVLRSN
+200 AVRVLRSN
-208 RTGSSPGLLVFG
+208 HTGPSPGLLVFG
-220 HFIDQALIDRIQQTS
+220 HFFDQEMISRIEETS
-235 QSPVELQLLDIH
+235 QSPVKLILLDEQGH
-247 GNATADV
+247 ASA
-254 SENVARWLGDPTSDT
+254 NVSDT
-269 FIQTNDG
+269 VSSWLAAPSGDTLIQTNDG
-276 ETLDSYLL
+276 ETLDNYLA
-284 LRDVEGRPVALLANS
+284 LRDVEGRPVAVLANS

-316 VALLVGFALLV
+316 IALFVGFAFLV
-327 CLLLTMVNRGWR
+327 CVLLTMVNRGWR
-339 TSAVVRR
+339 TSAVARR
-346 QSIAQQRQFS
+346 QSIDQQRQFS

-368 NRVYLQKL
+368 NRVYLHKL
-376 LPRLIKRAARDSSR
+376 LPRLIKRAARDSGR
-390 LALLYI
+390 MALLYI

-408 GHAAGDKLLTAV
+408 GHAAGDKLLLAV
-420 AQRLRAAVSSHDVV
+420 AHRLRAAVSTHDVV

-439 DEFVVVANALP
+439 DEFVVVANMLP
-450 KAQVVNSIADRIR
+450 NAQVANSIADRIR
-463 RALVVPLDLDGVGM
+463 RALVMPLDLDGVTM

-486 VYPEDGTDTEQLL
+486 GYPEDGTDTEQLL

-540 ALERNELSIEYQPCF
+540 ALERNELSLEYQPCF
-555 DLQSL
+555 DLQSM
-560 RPVSLEAL
+560 RPVGLEAL
-568 IRWRQSDG
+568 IRWRQADG
-576 SFIPPSRFIPIA
+576 TYIPPSRFIPIA

-600 VLRTVG
+600 VLRQVG

-616 VPLLPVSVNISVQ
+616 VPLLPVSVNISVR
-629 QFEHVQLASVV
+629 QFEHVNLATVV
-640 SALADELGID
+640 SVLADELGID

-695 LSYLKN
+695 LSYLKH

-784 RGPPRAVGDTPKL
+784 RGPPRAVVDTPKL

>member
-1 VLVWIRPARCRHSG
+1 V
-15 HQYSEHESGAGRTA
+15 
-29 GIQRSLGLHKKTLIA
+29 GLHKKTLIA
-44 ACLGA
+44 ACLAA
-49 LALIVV
+49 LALIGV
-55 VFSSTRYVLVH
+55 VFASTRFVLVH

-73 DEARQSIERVR
+73 DEARQSIERVK
-84 QGLQMEYQ
+84 QGLQMELN
-92 QLRAAAED
+92 QLRAAADD
-100 NGHWDAAFDF
+100 NGHWDSAYEF
-110 VTGHRP
+110 VTGRRA
-116 NFIAENFTRS
+116 NFVAENFTRS
-126 GLDTMRVHIM
+126 GLDTMRVHVM
-136 WVGDDAGKTL
+136 WVGDNAGKTL
-146 VSISTR
+146 VSITTR
-152 NLPPGKLAELNPDLL
+152 DVPTGQRGQLDPDLI

-174 LSIVPPD
+174 LTVVAPD
-181 SAIAHI
+181 SGTAVV
-187 RLLRVPDGVLAFS
+187 RLMRVPSGVLAFS
-200 AARVLRSN
+200 AVRVLRSN
-208 RTGSSPGLLVFG
+208 DTGPSPGLLVFG
-220 HFIDQALIDRIQQTS
+220 HYFDQALIDRIEETS
-235 QSPVELQLLDIH
+235 QSPVKLMLLNEH
-247 GNATADV
+247 GHASADVNATVAD
-254 SENVARWLGDPTSDT
+254 WLESPSGDTL
-269 FIQTNDG
+269 IQTNDG
-276 ETLDSYLL
+276 ETLDSYMM
-284 LRDVEGRPVALLANS
+284 LRDVEGRPVAVLANS
-299 VSHAALKLGRR
+299 VAHAALKLGRR

-316 VALLVGFALLV
+316 VALLVGFAFLV
-327 CLLLTMVNRGWR
+327 LLLLTMVNRGWR
-339 TSAVVRR
+339 SSAVARR
-346 QSIAQQRQFS
+346 QSIDQQRQFS

-376 LPRLIKRAARDSSR
+376 LPRLIKRAARDSSHM
-390 LALLYI
+390 ALLYI

-408 GHAAGDKLLTAV
+408 GHAAGDKLLLAV
-420 AQRLRAAVSSHDVV
+420 AHRLRAAVSTHDVV
-434 VRMGG
+434 IRMGG
-439 DEFVVVANALP
+439 DEFVVIANMLP
-450 KAQVVNSIADRIR
+450 NAQVVNSIADRIR
-463 RALVVPLDLDGVGM
+463 RALVVPLDLDGVTM

-486 VYPEDGTDTEQLL
+486 VYPEDGADTEQLL

-534 ERALRQ
+534 ERSLRQ

-555 DLQSL
+555 DLQTL

-568 IRWRQSDG
+568 IRWKQTDG
-576 SFIPPSRFIPIA
+576 TYIPPSRFIPIA

-600 VLRTVG
+600 VLRQVG

-629 QFEHVQLASVV
+629 QFEHVQLATVV
-640 SALADELGID
+640 SVLADELGID

-695 LSYLKN
+695 LSYLKH

-712 FVRDMAVDANDAAI
+712 FVRDMAVDSNDAAI

-771 VSAESCRA
+771 VSAESIRA

-784 RGPPRAVGDTPKL
+784 RGPPRAVMDTPKL

>member
-1 VLVWIRPARCRHSG
+1 
-15 HQYSEHESGAGRTA
+15 
-29 GIQRSLGLHKKTLIA
+29 LHKKTLIV

-49 LALIVV
+49 LVLIGV
-55 VFSSTRYVLVH
+55 VFASTSFVLEH

-73 DEARQSIERVR
+73 GEARQSIERVN
-84 QGLQMEYQ
+84 QALQMELH
-92 QLRAAAED
+92 QLGAAAQD
-100 NGHWDAAFDF
+100 NGHGDQAFDYAR
-110 VTGHRP
+110 GRRE
-116 NFIAENFTRS
+116 NFISENFTRD
-126 GLDTMRVHIM
+126 GLDTLRLHLI
-136 WVGDDAGKTL
+136 WIGDDAGKTL
-146 VSISTR
+146 VALGTR
-152 NLPPGKLAELNPDLL
+152 DAPPGMLAQLNPDLVS
-167 NRIQKYA
+167 RIQKYA
-174 LSIVPPD
+174 PAMVPRDSINAPVQ
-181 SAIAHI
+181 
-187 RLLRVPDGVLAFS
+187 LMRVPHGVLAFS
-200 AARVLRSN
+200 AARILRSSHE
-208 RTGSSPGLLVFG
+208 GPSSGVLVFG
-220 HFIDQALIDRIQQTS
+220 HYIDDAMVRRMAETS
-235 QSPVELQLLDIH
+235 QSPVKLILVDEH
-247 GNATADV
+247 GVPMADVKRSVAHWLATAQPD
-254 SENVARWLGDPTSDT
+254 NNI
-269 FIQTNDG
+269 FIQTNG
-276 ETLDSYLL
+276 SETLDSYML
-284 LRDVEGRPVALLANS
+284 LRDVEGRPLAVLANG
-299 VSHAALKLGRR
+299 VSHAALQLGRR

-316 VALLVGFALLV
+316 VALLVGFSLLV

-339 TSAVVRR
+339 TRAVAQR
-346 QSIAQQRQFS
+346 QSLDQQRQFS

-376 LPRLIKRAARDSSR
+376 LPRLIKRAARDNSR

-408 GHAAGDKLLTAV
+408 GHAAGDKLLMAV
-420 AQRLRAAVSSHDVV
+420 AHRLRAAVSTHDVV

-439 DEFVVVANALP
+439 DEFVVVANTLP
-450 KAQVVNSIADRIR
+450 NAEVVNSIADRIR
-463 RALVVPLDLDGVGM
+463 RALVVPLDLDGVTM
-477 FASPSIGIS
+477 FACPSIGIS
-486 VYPEDGTDTEQLL
+486 VYPEDGIDAEQLL

-540 ALERNELSIEYQPCF
+540 ALERNELSVEYQPSF
-555 DLQSL
+555 DLQTL

-568 IRWRQSDG
+568 IRWRTADG
-576 SFIPPSRFIPIA
+576 TYIPPSRFIPIA

-594 VDIGDW
+594 VDIGNW
-600 VLRTVG
+600 VLRTVC

-616 VPLLPVSVNISVQ
+616 VPLLPVSVNISVR
-629 QFEHVQLASVV
+629 QFEHTQLATVV
-640 SALADELGID
+640 SVLADELGID

-695 LSYLKN
+695 LSYLKH

-784 RGPPRAVGDTPKL
+784 RGPPRAVMDSLKL